1 MFGLIYAETLRQPNS
16 ERGFNI
22 TNKLGIY
29 RDGFARHL
37 ISAKDG
43 KETNFRWKRCSLFK
57 QEHYREI

>member
-37 ISAKDG
+37 ISAEDG
-43 KETNFRWKRCSLFK
+43 KETKFRWKRCS
-57 QEHYREI
+57 ED